1 MRKWFFIAPVLFAGF
16 VFLMG
21 WIVMLLW
28 NAILVPAAH
37 AGALSFWQGT
47 GLLVLS
53 RILVGGFRGGGWSR
67 KGRGAREKWMNMT
80 PEEKMR
86 FKEACQNR
94 WGRQAQ
100 GTEEEAPQG
109 NA

>member
-1 MRKWFFIAPVLFAGF
+1 MNPKMRKWMFLAPVLFAGF

-37 AGALSFWQGT
+37 AGVLSFWQGV
-47 GLLVLS
+47 GLLILS
-53 RILVGGFRGGGWSR
+53 RILVGGFRGGMGR
-67 KGRGAREKWMNMT
+67 RGKGPGQKWMSMT

-86 FKEACQNR
+86 FKESCKQRWNR
-94 WGRQAQ
+94 P
-100 GTEEEAPQG
+100 EEEAPMG